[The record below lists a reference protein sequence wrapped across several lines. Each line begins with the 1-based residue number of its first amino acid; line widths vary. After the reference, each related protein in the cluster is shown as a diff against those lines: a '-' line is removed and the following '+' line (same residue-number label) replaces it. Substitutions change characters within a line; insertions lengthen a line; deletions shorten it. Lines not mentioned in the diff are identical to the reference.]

1 MSSGRTIAFFLPD
14 MAGGGAERVQLAII
28 RHLLA
33 AGHQIHLILAFEG
46 GVLLPLVPPEVR
58 VIELRATRLAGSFGG
73 LVRYLKAEKPWSL
86 QAIMWPCTVIA
97 AAARMVARS
106 RTRLVLSEHVAL
118 SRQYPSRRQNVLLR
132 ASMRMF
138 YPRADKVVGV
148 SQGAASDVERLAG
161 MPAGTV
167 EVIYNPVDLPARLP
181 PADGVPAEWGG
192 DRPRLVTLGR
202 LSDQKNHALLL
213 KAFRRVLD
221 QLPGA
226 RLVIL
231 GEGPLRVE
239 LEKLREELGLAG
251 KVDLPGFAVDPWP
264 MLVSADL
271 FVLSSD
277 YEGMSLVLVE
287 AMHAGLRVVST
298 DCVAGPAEL
307 LESGRYGRLV
317 PVGSE
322 QALAQAIIQELAAPR
337 NPGRQQARAREIT
350 GRPNLLRYEELL
362 AG

>member
-1 MSSGRTIAFFLPD
+1 
-14 MAGGGAERVQLAII
+14 
-28 RHLLA
+28 
-33 AGHQIHLILAFEG
+33 
-46 GVLLPLVPPEVR
+46 
-58 VIELRATRLAGSFGG
+58 
-73 LVRYLKAEKPWSL
+73 
-86 QAIMWPCTVIA
+86 
-97 AAARMVARS
+97 
-106 RTRLVLSEHVAL
+106 
-118 SRQYPSRRQNVLLR
+118 
-132 ASMRMF
+132 
-138 YPRADKVVGV
+138 
-148 SQGAASDVERLAG
+148 
-161 MPAGTV
+161 
-167 EVIYNPVDLPARLP
+167 
-181 PADGVPAEWGG
+181 
-192 DRPRLVTLGR
+192 VTLGR
-202 LSDQKNHALLL
+202 LSNQKNHALLL

-264 MLVSADL
+264 ILVSADL

-337 NPGRQQARAREIT
+337 NPGRQQARARKIT
-350 GRPNLLRYEELL
+350 GEPNLRRYEELL